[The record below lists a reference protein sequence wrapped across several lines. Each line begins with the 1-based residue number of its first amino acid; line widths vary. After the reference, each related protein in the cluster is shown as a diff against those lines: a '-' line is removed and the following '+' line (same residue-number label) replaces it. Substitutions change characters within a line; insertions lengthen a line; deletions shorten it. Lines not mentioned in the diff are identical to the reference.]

1 MTLRRDEHY
10 AHLASQS
17 FSTDFLKKLLFVRFI
32 ILIINWLFF
41 EFLNSLHDSIDKV
54 RRVKNCLVH

>member
-1 MTLRRDEHY
+1 MNVFS
-10 AHLASQS
+10 HLASQS

-41 EFLNSLHDSIDKV
+41 ELLNSLHNSINKV
-54 RRVKNCLVH
+54 L

>member
-1 MTLRRDEHY
+1 MNIY

-32 ILIINWLFF
+32 ILINWLLF
-41 EFLNSLHDSIDKV
+41 EFFNSLHDSIDKV
-54 RRVKNCLVH
+54 RRVKNCLVY